1 MGDKMMMMFM
11 LFTLMQSCIAT
22 RKSAM
27 KLALAEKNNSTRNPR
42 TLKLERKSGIL
53 ERPTV
58 TYFGTPAKPQLVR
71 NQCVVERPTVTY
83 HGAPA
88 TQPQLYDRN
97 ANTGTPRSTESSE
110 SSTSSFSYSDTYDQY
125 AEKTDFSME
134 DTDDEPQTESE
145 EKTQGVYTKGELR
158 PRATMYKKAEL
169 SPMEKCQ
176 QVQDAYNQCY
186 KNKPTRD
193 QFLKFAQKNEKSPFK
208 LNFREVSAHFTK
220 LQW

>member
-1 MGDKMMMMFM
+1 MG
-11 LFTLMQSCIAT
+11 
-22 RKSAM
+22 
-27 KLALAEKNNSTRNPR
+27 
-42 TLKLERKSGIL
+42 
-53 ERPTV
+53 
-58 TYFGTPAKPQLVR
+58 R

-83 HGAPA
+83 FGAPA
-88 TQPQLYDRN
+88 AQPQLYDRN

-145 EKTQGVYTKGELR
+145 EKTQGVYTKGEL
-158 PRATMYKKAEL
+158 

-176 QVQDAYNQCY
+176 QVQAAYNQCY

>member
-58 TYFGTPAKPQLVR
+58 TYFGTPAKPQL
-71 NQCVVERPTVTY
+71 
-83 HGAPA
+83 
-88 TQPQLYDRN
+88 YDRN

-125 AEKTDFSME
+125 AEKNDFSME

-158 PRATMYKKAEL
+158 PRATMYTKAEL